1 MNEWE
6 IIVVLVLFTQH
17 KTLLIQT
24 SNQIKLHVYTKK
36 KYKLLIIISDIYVT
50 TIY

>member
-1 MNEWE
+1 MDEWE

-24 SNQIKLHVYTKK
+24 SNQIKLHVYTKQ
-36 KYKLLIIISDIYVT
+36 KYKLLFININYNF
-50 TIY
+50 